1 MLTRIEQ
8 AEKKWGGINKLIDS
22 WLSERKD
29 LLVRYCKLAALPPFE
44 RPSHSLPEFNDIKAF
59 CELLMD
65 YASTGHF
72 ELYDKILEE
81 CSPHSKDEESVQAI
95 TSKIKATT
103 DTALLFN
110 DNYAELNEKD
120 DMADFISNLTLL
132 GEKLEER
139 FELEDQLLETFN
151 KPAN

>member
-8 AEKKWGGINKLIDS
+8 AEKKWGGINRLIDS
-22 WLSERKD
+22 WLSERKE
-29 LLVRYCKLAALPPFE
+29 LIVQYCKLAALPPFE
-44 RPSHSLPEFNDIKAF
+44 RTDHSLPEFNDVKAF

-81 CSPHSKDEESVQAI
+81 CAPSSKDEQSVQVI
-95 TSKIKATT
+95 TAKIKAST
-103 DTALLFN
+103 DTALSFN
-110 DNYAELNEKD
+110 DSYAELSDND
-120 DMADFISNLTLL
+120 DMADFVKNLTML
-132 GEKLEER
+132 GEQLEER

-151 KPAN
+151 QPAD